1 MNEWKKE
8 YLYVYIN
15 YVGRKFLDIIWKIIV
30 IKNLNLKKLIE
41 IVNIIVNIWNIDKL
55 DFKKFLL
62 DNERYKFN

>member
-8 YLYVYIN
+8 YLYVYIK

-62 DNERYKFN
+62 DNERYKFD

>member
-8 YLYVYIN
+8 YLYVYIK
-15 YVGRKFLDIIWKIIV
+15 YVGRKFLDIIWKIIG
-30 IKNLNLKKLIE
+30 IKNLNLKKLIK
-41 IVNIIVNIWNIDKL
+41 IVNIIVSILNIDKL